1 TIFCRFATFKT
12 PCRIT
17 ENREERSGQEKE
29 GQEKEEIGACP
40 ASPRGEMSL
49 GDSSRRTL
57 FTFFIPLI
65 PFHLPANPVCEL
77 QRFGIPA
84 DLTAEFDRR
93 RSRGH
98 WAAPLRAS
106 DQRVLRDANRWKVE
120 SNADMTGDSKE
131 RGMQATMTVDQ
142 ENVRSP
148 IEATNGRLDSGKF
161 AVC

>member
-1 TIFCRFATFKT
+1 FAVRFASCRFYINRKMNDFYRFATFKT

-65 PFHLPANPVCEL
+65 PFHLPANPVCEP
-77 QRFGIPA
+77 QRFGISAERCRANYFERALERDPVA
-84 DLTAEFDRR
+84 D
-93 RSRGH
+93 
-98 WAAPLRAS
+98 
-106 DQRVLRDANRWKVE
+106 
-120 SNADMTGDSKE
+120 
-131 RGMQATMTVDQ
+131 
-142 ENVRSP
+142 
-148 IEATNGRLDSGKF
+148 
-161 AVC
+161 